1 MRLASLTKTGRAAIA
16 RAIAERP
23 LHLAWGT
30 GDPAWDDPDADLPSL
45 VDATALVNEV
55 GRRVTSSVGYVVPDD
70 AGNIVIPTGIGAD
83 GDVQEARYSSVPGPT
98 PHIYIR
104 VNYNF
109 ADASNVIIRE
119 VGLFMDTV
127 VKAELPPGQRYFTPA
142 ELDSPGLLLAAQI
155 IQPAIQ
161 RSPAV
166 RQSIEFVLPI

>member
-30 GDPAWDDPDADLPSL
+30 GDPAWDDPEAELPSQ

-55 GRRVTSSVGYVVPDD
+55 GRRVASSVGFVVPDD
-70 AGNIVIPTGIGAD
+70 EGNIVIPVGVGAD
-83 GDVQEARYSSVPGPT
+83 GDVQEARYSSVTGPT
-98 PHIYIR
+98 PYLYIR

-109 ADASNVIIRE
+109 ADASNVIICE
-119 VGLFMDTV
+119 FGLFMDTQ
-127 VKAELPPGQRYFTPA
+127 VKADLPPGQRYFTPA
-142 ELDSPGLLLAAQI
+142 ELESPGLLLAAQI
-155 IQPAIQ
+155 VQPSIQ